1 MYIFISKI
9 LPQIEN
15 RYYIIVLNFFQI
27 HVILELLGIFLLFYP
42 FLAFAK
48 INAITPTKQTNI
60 SFQCRKKEGPQ
71 KIIEKIVL

>member
-27 HVILELLGIFLLFYP
+27 HVILELLGIF
-42 FLAFAK
+42 FAVLS
-48 INAITPTKQTNI
+48 I
-60 SFQCRKKEGPQ
+60 SC
-71 KIIEKIVL
+71 LC